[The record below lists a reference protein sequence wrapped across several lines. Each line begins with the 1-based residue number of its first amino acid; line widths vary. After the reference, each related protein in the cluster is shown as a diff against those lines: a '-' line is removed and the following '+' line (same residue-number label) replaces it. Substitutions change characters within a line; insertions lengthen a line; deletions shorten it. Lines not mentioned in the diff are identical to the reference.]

1 MRLSEMR
8 EVLAKQPSEPFRLRM
23 SNGDEYVVRH
33 PEFVAL
39 TKTRVFVGVGSGRD
53 EVPDRH
59 AELDLL
65 RVVSVEPASAARR
78 RAARGSPKK

>member
-1 MRLSEMR
+1 MRLSELR
-8 EVLAKQPSEPFRLRM
+8 AVLARQPFEPFRLRM

-39 TKTRVFVGVGSGRD
+39 TKTRVFVGVQSGRD

-65 RVVSVEPASAARR
+65 HVVSVEPVSTARR
-78 RAARGSPKK
+78 GAARGSPKK